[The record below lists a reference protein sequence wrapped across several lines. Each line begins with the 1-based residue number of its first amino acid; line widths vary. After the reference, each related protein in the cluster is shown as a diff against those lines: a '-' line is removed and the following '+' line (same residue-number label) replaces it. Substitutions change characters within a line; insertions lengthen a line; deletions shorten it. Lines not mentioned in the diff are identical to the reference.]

1 MNLDMRKDMF
11 KLMIVAITTMC
22 VSFMAIGQDSSA
34 FAPGWD
40 PSEFQL
46 STDGPCSF
54 ELTKVSALLELRDSG
69 KSREEASNALPPE
82 NGASAPILKSILN
95 DLYENPTVSHF
106 PYFVYRNITCM
117 RRHLGRS
124 TPPNLA
130 AVAPQ
135 ILACQSKFG
144 VQASDHLIS
153 CIQHAVT
160 GEAR

>member
-11 KLMIVAITTMC
+11 KLMIVATITMC

-34 FAPGWD
+34 SAPGWD

-46 STDGPCSF
+46 SMDGPCSD
-54 ELTKVSALLELRDSG
+54 ELTKASALLELRDAG
-69 KSREEASNALPPE
+69 KSREEASNALPQN

-124 TPPNLA
+124 TPPDLA

-135 ILACQSKFG
+135 VLACQSKFG
-144 VQASDHLIS
+144 VKASDHLIS

-160 GEAR
+160 GEAQ